1 MARIWR
7 GNLICLMF
15 VVCMLVT
22 ILACS
27 EGEPQA
33 NFKLVGYTQ
42 EKHVLADGT
51 VEWDDE
57 VSVTYKVTNIGDVEI
72 EEFKMLIAVLV
83 IDPNPPHTDEEF
95 SKEVSGGP
103 IKPGRHVTQTFVV
116 HIPPLP
122 VFHARLYW
130 YWLGGERIWLD

>member
-1 MARIWR
+1 
-7 GNLICLMF
+7 MF

-33 NFKLVGYTQ
+33 DFELVGYTQ

-51 VEWDDE
+51 IEWDDE
-57 VSVTYKVTNIGDVEI
+57 VSVTYKVTNTGDVEI
-72 EEFKMLIAVLV
+72 EEFKMHVV
-83 IDPNPPHTDEEF
+83 VDVEYPPPHDGPDF
-95 SKEVSGGP
+95 HKEVSGGP

-116 HIPPLP
+116 HIAPLP
-122 VFHARLYW
+122 VLLVGVWWFW
-130 YWLGGERIWLD
+130 FDGVEIGFG